1 MEIEDLLIEILES
14 FNVPVI
20 RQGSLS
26 DDEDYPE
33 TFFTFWNN
41 LTEEGS
47 FYDNENRSEMADY
60 DVNVYSSDPSSVYTF
75 LREAKKKLKQNG
87 FSIPDAGHD
96 VASDVDTH
104 TGRGLNALYIKRL

>member
-1 MEIEDLLIEILES
+1 MEVEDLLINILES
-14 FNVPVI
+14 FEVPVI

-26 DDEDYPE
+26 DNEDYPE

-41 LTEEGS
+41 LTGES
-47 FYDNENRSEMADY
+47 AFYDDESHSELADY
-60 DVNVYSSDPSSVYTF
+60 DVNIYSSDPSAVYAF

-104 TGRGLNALYIKRL
+104 TGRGLNALYIKHL

>member
-1 MEIEDLLIEILES
+1 MEIEDLLINILES
-14 FNVPVI
+14 FGVPVM

-41 LTEEGS
+41 LTGEGA
-47 FYDNENRSEMADY
+47 FYDDENYSEFADY
-60 DVNVYSSDPSSVYTF
+60 DVNVYSSDPNAVYTF
-75 LREAKKKLKQNG
+75 LRDAKKKLKQNG
-87 FSIPDAGHD
+87 FSIANAGHD

-104 TGRGLNALYIKRL
+104 TGRGLNALYIKQL